1 MPSNKEDKIPK
12 SMQEPGERRINHDTG
27 KSRLLGAPEVAIITG
42 TSERYARRLF
52 DERRLPTVKIGRY
65 VRVWS
70 HDLEAWLEQNT
81 RPGIARS

>member
-1 MPSNKEDKIPK
+1 MARQ
-12 SMQEPGERRINHDTG
+12 MQDPGERRMNHDPG
-27 KSRLLGAPEVAIITG
+27 ESRLLGTREVAIITG
-42 TSERYARRLF
+42 TSDRYAKRLMS
-52 DERRLPTVKIGRY
+52 ERRLPTVKIGRY

>member
-1 MPSNKEDKIPK
+1 MSK
-12 SMQEPGERRINHDTG
+12 SKHDPGERRENHDTG
-27 KSRLLGAPEVAIITG
+27 KSRLLGTREVAIITG
-42 TSERYARRLF
+42 TTERMAKRLF

-81 RPGIARS
+81 RPGIARSTK

>member
-1 MPSNKEDKIPK
+1 MAR
-12 SMQEPGERRINHDTG
+12 QLQHPGERRMNHDPG
-27 KSRLLGAPEVAIITG
+27 ESRLLGASEVAKITG

-52 DERRLPTVKIGRY
+52 DERRFVTVKIGRY

-81 RPGIARS
+81 RPGIARSTK